1 MSPIGRIFSILL
13 LGHIGRSEVRK
24 SDFAFVLILRLLS
37 LFVICV
43 FISIII
49 FLAYKSY
56 PVFQR
61 EGWRFLIQQ
70 EWDPNSES
78 YGALPFIFGTLLT
91 SLIAV
96 ILAVPI
102 AVGSAVFLTEL
113 APPFLG
119 RIIGFLIEMLA
130 AVPSVVYGLWGI
142 FVLAPVVR
150 IYIQPFLQ
158 KYFGF
163 LPIFDGPPF
172 GIGMFTA
179 GLILAVMI
187 LPTITAICREVF
199 LAIPH
204 SLREGVIAMGTTR
217 WEMIRL
223 AVLETGL
230 SGILSA
236 IVLGLGRAMGETMAV
251 TMLIGN
257 RPLISSSVFAP
268 GATMASVIANEYPEA
283 SSDLHLAS
291 LTGIGLTL
299 FLVSL
304 AVNGVARII
313 IAYSRRGYQS

>member
-1 MSPIGRIFSILL
+1 MGT
-13 LGHIGRSEVRK
+13 SEVRR
-24 SDFAFVLILRLLS
+24 SDFAFVLFLRVLAFL
-37 LFVICV
+37 VIGV
-43 FISIII
+43 FLSIIF
-49 FLAYKSY
+49 FLGYNSW
-56 PVFQR
+56 PVFQK
-61 EGWRFLIQQ
+61 EGWHFLIGQQ
-70 EWDPNSES
+70 WNPNDET
-78 YGALPFIFGTLLT
+78 YGALPFIYGTLLT

-96 ILAVPI
+96 VISVPI
-102 AVGSAVFLTEL
+102 AVGSAIFLTEL
-113 APPFLG
+113 APAKIGKPV
-119 RIIGFLIEMLA
+119 GFLIEMLA
-130 AVPSVVYGLWGI
+130 AIPSVVYGLWGI
-142 FVLAPVVR
+142 FVLAPIVR

-158 KYFGF
+158 KYFGA

-179 GLILAVMI
+179 GLILAIMI

-199 LAIPH
+199 LAIPTA
-204 SLREGVIAMGTTR
+204 LREGVLAMGTTR

-257 RPLISSSVFAP
+257 RPLISSSIFAP

-283 SSDLHLAS
+283 SSSLHTAS

-304 AVNGVARII
+304 AVNGIARII
-313 IAYSRRGYQS
+313 IAYSKRGYTA